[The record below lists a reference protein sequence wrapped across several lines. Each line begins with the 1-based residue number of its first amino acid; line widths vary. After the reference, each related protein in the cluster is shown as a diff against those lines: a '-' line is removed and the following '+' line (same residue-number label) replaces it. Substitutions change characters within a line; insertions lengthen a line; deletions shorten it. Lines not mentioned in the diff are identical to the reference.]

1 MVAAEYMALD
11 PLIKIV
17 DLVAKEKDN
26 YNYIYP
32 VAKVSQPNLCNVR

>member
-11 PLIKIV
+11 SSNQIAE
-17 DLVAKEKDN
+17 LVTVEKDN

-32 VAKVSQPNLCNVR
+32 AASVSCLNPRDVC